1 MTPLNLWR
9 RSALYARKATG
20 RIQRRLIK
28 IPDRAVVRTINGTVR
43 FEHLWLPFLDEGDF
57 RAMLTQS
64 YDIILCDYLERN
76 LKPGDI
82 VLDAGANVGYIS
94 AVAAS
99 YVGASGEVHAFE
111 PLAECF
117 ARLERLRELNPGLQ
131 LFFNNV
137 ALGEVNGVLPIA
149 YNPQGDS
156 RNATLVPG
164 KQSEV
169 TREVPVKRL
178 DEYIRAKISSP
189 ERIRLIK
196 IDVEGFEYSVLR
208 GLSEFFRKTSSR
220 PLIVCEVKPWELK
233 RLGATPDDFEQYMR
247 EFGYRAYRI
256 THDDTP
262 VSMSGLTD
270 MEILVFRA

>member
-64 YDIILCDYLERN
+64 YDIILCDYLKRN

-189 ERIRLIK
+189 ERISLIK

>member
-1 MTPLNLWR
+1 MTLPNLWR
-9 RSALYARKATG
+9 HAGLTAKKAAG
-20 RIQRRLIK
+20 KLHRNLVK
-28 IPDRAVVRTINGTVR
+28 IPDRPAVRTINGTVQ

-64 YDIILCDYLERN
+64 YDIVLCDYLKRH

-99 YVGASGEVHAFE
+99 YVWASGEVHGFE

-117 ARLERLRELNPGLQ
+117 ARLERLREQKPGLR
-131 LFFNNV
+131 LIFNNV
-137 ALGEVNGVLPIA
+137 ALGDADGTLPIA
-149 YNPQGDS
+149 FNPERDS

-164 KQSEV
+164 KHFAE

-178 DEYIRAKISSP
+178 DEYIQANISSP

-208 GLSEFFRKTSSR
+208 GVSALFPETSFRPR
-220 PLIVCEVKPWELK
+220 IVCEIKPWELSN
-233 RLGATPDDFEQYMR
+233 LGATLDDFDRYMTG
-247 EFGYRAYRI
+247 FGYRAYRI
-256 THDDTP
+256 EQEDTP
-262 VSMSGLTD
+262 IGD
-270 MEILVFRA
+270 A